1 MRIETSNAESL
12 WTLFLCTS
20 SNAGKQS
27 AKRQLETQ
35 NSRSIR
41 QLQALKL
48 PSPHATIKPPN
59 PPYLATAWVGDKRPR
74 HYPPEEYCIKPRVLS
89 NSRAVRT
96 CHGSGKLSCLSR
108 VVLHTFASLS
118 HLSHLKV
125 FGTFLLYSIRT
136 SDLHSRPDQH
146 FSMAPFKPPKPNP
159 ALFTNEHHEIFMGE
173 SPELDPKPHE
183 CIVHVRCNGICG

>member
-1 MRIETSNAESL
+1 MDAFPSHHLKWRESKAPSGNSKRKTPARFGSCKRSNFL
-12 WTLFLCTS
+12 PLTQTL
-20 SNAGKQS
+20 
-27 AKRQLETQ
+27 
-35 NSRSIR
+35 
-41 QLQALKL
+41 
-48 PSPHATIKPPN
+48 KPPN
-59 PPYLATAWVGDKRPR
+59 PPTSPR
-74 HYPPEEYCIKPRVLS
+74 LGSETRDRDIIRLKSRYCIRPRVLS
-89 NSRAVRT
+89 YPRAVRT

-136 SDLHSRPDQH
+136 SDLHSRPDQQ

>member
-1 MRIETSNAESL
+1 M
-12 WTLFLCTS
+12 WTLFLRTISNGGKANRQAATRNAKVPLDSAVASAQTS
-20 SNAGKQS
+20 FPSLNP
-27 AKRQLETQ
+27 
-35 NSRSIR
+35 
-41 QLQALKL
+41 QA
-48 PSPHATIKPPN
+48 SKPT
-59 PPYLATAWVGDKRPR
+59 YLATAWVGDKRPR
-74 HYPPEEYCIKPRVLS
+74 HYPPEEYCIRPRVLS

-108 VVLHTFASLS
+108 FVLHTFASLS

-136 SDLHSRPDQH
+136 SDLHSRPDQQ